1 MQFIDI
7 VGMDG
12 NVTEGYC
19 STATEDLKAISILS
33 LAEMAGMS
41 TRIVTTT
48 RITHGTPACSY
59 AYSGDRHWEN
69 DKEKKEE
76 AFDDASGCKDIG
88 NYKVTN
94 LLRALW
100 LALLS

>member
-94 LLRALW
+94 LLRAL
-100 LALLS
+100 